1 MQRDFLWVLLVPS
14 LLLCASA
21 SNLFEENKP
30 QVQINSCMERIEIK
44 NNQTPVD
51 LFKSSAKC
59 IEEEKYPQAVELY
72 LIATAYGYYDG
83 ARVVDKSTRQVLDT
97 LKTEIFGPLD
107 ATKRNQFA
115 EVLRARLDDMKSSCN
130 FLEKLGKPTYY
141 PKYMVQ
147 NGVTRGD
154 GLILNYDARTI
165 WEDTR
170 FSYLKCP

>member
-1 MQRDFLWVLLVPS
+1 MRKGFLLT
-14 LLLCASA
+14 LLLPPFLMCASS
-21 SNLFEENKP
+21 SNLFDENKP
-30 QVQINSCMERIEIK
+30 LVALSSCMERVEIK
-44 NNQTPVD
+44 NSHTPVD

-72 LIATAYGYYDG
+72 LVATAYGYFDG

-107 ATKRNQFA
+107 ANKRNQFA
-115 EVLRARLDDMKSSCN
+115 EVLRTKLDDMKSSCN

-154 GLILNYDARTI
+154 GLILNYDARVI